1 MSSHVTLLHRTCYRY
16 DRPVAL
22 GPQTIRLRPM
32 QSSRTPIES
41 YALHIRPEGFNLRWE
56 RDSCGNDVACIGFL
70 DRLTHFDIEVS
81 LIADMTAYDPLLQT
95 RSSEDQEDSFLDDY
109 SMPPDCGPEVR
120 DFLSNYS
127 IGMSGDM
134 LGDMMAIN
142 RGIAKRVSYQ
152 RRLEPGVWSAEETL
166 RNGAGSCRD
175 SAWLFV
181 NIARYLGHAARFV
194 SGYLI
199 QSAITADGEEVL
211 TGELHAWAQIFIPE
225 RGWLGFDTT
234 SGLLT
239 GEGHIPLAVAARP
252 ENAAPV
258 SGLLDRCE
266 ATFNVSMKVERLFT

>member
-1 MSSHVTLLHRTCYRY
+1 MTFS
-16 DRPVAL
+16 P
-22 GPQTIRLRPM
+22 I
-32 QSSRTPIES
+32 TP
-41 YALHIRPEGFNLRWE
+41 WE
-56 RDSCGNDVACIGFL
+56 WG
-70 DRLTHFDIEVS
+70 
-81 LIADMTAYDPLLQT
+81 
-95 RSSEDQEDSFLDDY
+95 
-109 SMPPDCGPEVR
+109 
-120 DFLSNYS
+120 
-127 IGMSGDM
+127 GDM

-142 RGIAKRVSYQ
+142 RGIARQVSYQ
-152 RRLEPGVWSAEETL
+152 RRLEPGVWSPEETL

-181 NIARYLGHAARFV
+181 NMARYLGHAARFV

-199 QSAITADGEEVL
+199 QSALTADTEEVL

-258 SGLLDRCE
+258 SGLLDRCN

>member
-16 DRPVAL
+16 DRPVTM

-32 QSSRTPIES
+32 ETGRTPIES
-41 YALHIRPEGFNLRWE
+41 YGLHIKPEGFNLKWE
-56 RDSCGNDVACIGFL
+56 RDSCGNDVACVGFS

-81 LIADMTAYDPLLQT
+81 LVADMTVYDPLLQT
-95 RSSEDQEDSFLDDY
+95 LSREDREERLLDAY
-109 SMPPDCGPEVR
+109 LAQPECGPEVMA
-120 DFLSNYS
+120 FLDQHPV
-127 IGMSGDM
+127 GQQGDV

-142 RGIAKRVSYQ
+142 RAIARHVAYQ

-166 RNGAGSCRD
+166 RNASGSCRD

-181 NIARYLGHAARFV
+181 NMARYRGHAARFV

-199 QSAITADGEEVL
+199 QSATTSDGAEVL
-211 TGELHAWAQIFIPE
+211 TGDLHAWTQIFIPE
-225 RGWLGFDTT
+225 RGWMGFDTT

-258 SGLLDRCE
+258 SGLLDWCE
-266 ATFNVSMKVERLFT
+266 ATFNVSMQVERLFT

>member
-16 DRPVAL
+16 DRPVAM
-22 GPQTIRLRPM
+22 GTQTIRLRPM
-32 QSSRTPIES
+32 QASRTPIES
-41 YALHIRPEGFNLRWE
+41 YGLHIRPEGFNLKWE
-56 RDSCGNDVACIGFL
+56 RDSCGNDVACVGFL

-81 LIADMTAYDPLLQT
+81 LVADMTVYDPLLQS
-95 RSSEDQEDSFLDDY
+95 RMAEDQTDMPLGDY
-109 SMPPDCGPEVR
+109 GVPPQCGQEIR
-120 DFLSNYS
+120 DFLSHYPV
-127 IGMSGDM
+127 GAGGDM

-142 RGIAKRVSYQ
+142 RGIARHVSYQ
-152 RRLEPGVWSAEETL
+152 RRLEPGVWSPEETL

-181 NIARYLGHAARFV
+181 NIARYRGHAARFV

-199 QSAITADGEEVL
+199 QSATTADAQEVL
-211 TGELHAWAQIFIPE
+211 TGELHAWAQIFIPD

-234 SGLLT
+234 SGLLA
-239 GEGHIPLAVAARP
+239 GEGHIPLAVADKP

-266 ATFNVSMKVERLFT
+266 ATFDVSMTVERLFT